1 VLLPRGNVSVLPAA
15 AVLPLLAP
23 LAAPVLAPVAAPE
36 DVDPEPLEAPDIVLV
51 SPDIATTLPDAVEP
65 ELTVPPELVDPVV
78 APDVPETP
86 EVTPAETDPETEPP
100 PAEPVVG
107 FCDEPLDITPVPDVD
122 EQAAARA
129 TKAGSTMARCRP
141 RPWWS

>member
-51 SPDIATTLPDAVEP
+51 SPDIAATLPDAVEP

-78 APDVPETP
+78 APDR
-86 EVTPAETDPETEPP
+86 D
-100 PAEPVVG
+100 
-107 FCDEPLDITPVPDVD
+107 
-122 EQAAARA
+122 RA
-129 TKAGSTMARCRP
+129 TAR
-141 RPWWS
+141 